1 MRGVWFFSLASLV
14 SLSLVAV
21 ACTAS
26 PSADPS
32 PGGSAAGPSAGGGG
46 GGGARGKVSED
57 GLGPSCT
64 LGGSPG
70 HVSAKDDA
78 TCAQGVCVYDG
89 AHALTQEKTGQTY
102 YDTYCSADC
111 SAADCPT
118 GWDCAVADGRRSVC
132 VKQPAV
138 CGDGVRQYGEACDDG
153 NVSALDGCNADCTAV
168 LPSSLNVIELEANR
182 EKTKR
187 WFPKLPYDYERNLAV
202 IEEVTPERVA
212 LRFAVAP
219 VPYVF
224 VLRIPRKV
232 GVVDPASPTA
242 SGIGWLANVNGA
254 ETDLFGTT
262 KRTEVVAIGA
272 DKRSYRVRYEATGGA
287 LSVRG
292 ELVVTVPS
300 GALGYAPIKA
310 RSRRRSARRTSPRRR

>member
-1 MRGVWFFSLASLV
+1 MRGVWFIVSASLV
-14 SLSLVAV
+14 TLSLVV
-21 ACTAS
+21 SACTA
-26 PSADPS
+26 PAGAEPA
-32 PGGSAAGPSAGGGG
+32 PGGPAAAPHAGDGAGA
-46 GGGARGKVSED
+46 GARGKISED
-57 GLGPSCT
+57 GLGLSCT

-89 AHALTQEKTGQTY
+89 ARALTQEKTGQTY

-153 NVSALDGCNADCTAV
+153 NVSALDGCNVDCSAS
-168 LPSSLNVIELEANR
+168 LPSSLNVIELKANAS

-187 WFPKLPYDYERNLAV
+187 WFPKIPYDDTQNLAV
-202 IEEVTPERVA
+202 IDEATPERIA

-224 VLRIPRKV
+224 TLRIPRKV

-242 SGIGWLANVNGA
+242 SGIAWLANVGGA
-254 ETDLFGTT
+254 ETDLFGTE
-262 KRTEVVAIGA
+262 KRTEIVEIGA
-272 DKRSYRVRYEATGGA
+272 DGRSYRVRYEAKGGA

-292 ELVVTVPS
+292 ELVVTIP
-300 GALGYAPIKA
+300 
-310 RSRRRSARRTSPRRR
+310 